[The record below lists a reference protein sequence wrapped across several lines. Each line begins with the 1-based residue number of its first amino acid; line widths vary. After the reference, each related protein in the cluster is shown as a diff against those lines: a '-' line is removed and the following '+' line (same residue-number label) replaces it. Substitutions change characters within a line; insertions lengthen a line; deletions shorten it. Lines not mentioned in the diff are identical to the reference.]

1 MVELAKTDRSARR
14 RRAVRDSLAPA
25 GVTDDGAIWV
35 GDTRR
40 HMISNVLVVLV
51 ALTMHATAYHAERER
66 DKTVNKNGNEIVSSV
81 LFTGTSTRSLQYTLI
96 L

>member
-1 MVELAKTDRSARR
+1 MELAKTVRSARR

-81 LFTGTSTRSLQYTLI
+81 LFTGTVRVLVAYSTL
-96 L
+96 

>member
-1 MVELAKTDRSARR
+1 MVELAKTVRSARR

-81 LFTGTSTRSLQYTLI
+81 LFTGTVRVLVAYSTL
-96 L
+96 